1 MAPPQK
7 QSLHQRH
14 KSTGALMLGAG
25 GLKGGA
31 KRAVFGDVSN
41 TARVLNNAQDDLSA
55 LGRNNGLEKIKPVL
69 QENANVLNRPAQRP
83 LSTVVKNFL
92 GHNSSNQATSGVL
105 PNKVSQSVAAQPQPP
120 FHQSQSTKP
129 RALSKRATT
138 IYKDESVTE
147 SEQPSQ
153 PGPLQSVP
161 VNSIPLPPVG
171 QTILGPRQH
180 KSQPQLKVD
189 QPILRRTQSRYIA
202 NPVCVPAKDV
212 VLPTSAAQNTEAEQ
226 AQEKPLP
233 QEPEL
238 QECAYLPQEV
248 PAQLEHNSG
257 SIETN
262 LILQHSESFERE
274 ERELPALPLVSEA
287 EEYWEE
293 EEEEVYD
300 EQGYT
305 TAHSYR
311 SRGDNTTGGATTVMI
326 PKVSSNIE
334 RELAAAKIIVE
345 SSRTREDIED
355 DAWDTSMVAEYGEE
369 IFGYMR
375 ELEVSTN

>member
-1 MAPPQK
+1 
-7 QSLHQRH
+7 
-14 KSTGALMLGAG
+14 MLGAG

-55 LGRNNGLEKIKPVL
+55 LGKNNGSENIKPSL
-69 QENANVLNRPAQRP
+69 QEKPNVLNRPAQRP

-92 GHNSSNQATSGVL
+92 GHNSSNHSASAIISS
-105 PNKVSQSVAAQPQPP
+105 KVSQSVTVQPLPSSN
-120 FHQSQSTKP
+120 QSQSTRP
-129 RALSKRATT
+129 HALSKRATA
-138 IYKDESVTE
+138 IYKDENVAE
-147 SEQPSQ
+147 SEEISQ

-161 VNSIPLPPVG
+161 INSIPLPPVG
-171 QTILGPRQH
+171 STLLGPRQH
-180 KSQPQLKVD
+180 KSQPQLKAD
-189 QPILRRTQSRYIA
+189 QPILRRTQSRCIT
-202 NPVCVPAKDV
+202 NSVFVSAKDV
-212 VLPTSAAQNTEAEQ
+212 APTSVVQNMEAEQ
-226 AQEKPLP
+226 AQEKSIR
-233 QEPEL
+233 QQTEL
-238 QECAYLPQEV
+238 QECAYLLQDT

-257 SIETN
+257 PVETN
-262 LILQHSESFERE
+262 LILQRSESFEHE

-326 PKVSSNIE
+326 PKVSSNVE
-334 RELAAAKIIVE
+334 RELAAAKMIVE
-345 SSRTREDIED
+345 GSRTREDIED

>member
-1 MAPPQK
+1 
-7 QSLHQRH
+7 
-14 KSTGALMLGAG
+14 MLGAG

-41 TARVLNNAQDDLSA
+41 TARVLNNAHDDLST
-55 LGRNNGLEKIKPVL
+55 LGKNNGSENIKPSLPEKV
-69 QENANVLNRPAQRP
+69 NVLNRPAQRP

-92 GHNSSNQATSGVL
+92 GHNSSNQSASTIISN
-105 PNKVSQSVAAQPQPP
+105 NKPSQSVTVQPLPSSNP
-120 FHQSQSTKP
+120 SQSTRP
-129 RALSKRATT
+129 RAFSKRATA
-138 IYKDESVTE
+138 IYKDENVAE
-147 SEQPSQ
+147 SEEISQ

-161 VNSIPLPPVG
+161 INSIPLPPVG
-171 QTILGPRQH
+171 STLLGPRQH
-180 KSQPQLKVD
+180 RSQPQLKVD

-202 NPVCVPAKDV
+202 NPVSVSAKDIV
-212 VLPTSAAQNTEAEQ
+212 PTSVVQKTEAEQ
-226 AQEKPLP
+226 AQEKAIQ
-233 QEPEL
+233 QETEL
-238 QECAYLPQEV
+238 QECAYLPQEA

-257 SIETN
+257 PVDTN
-262 LILQHSESFERE
+262 LIIQRSESFEHE
-274 ERELPALPLVSEA
+274 ERELPPLPLVSEA

-326 PKVSSNIE
+326 PKVSSNVE
-334 RELAAAKIIVE
+334 RELAAAKMIVE
-345 SSRTREDIED
+345 GSRTREDIED